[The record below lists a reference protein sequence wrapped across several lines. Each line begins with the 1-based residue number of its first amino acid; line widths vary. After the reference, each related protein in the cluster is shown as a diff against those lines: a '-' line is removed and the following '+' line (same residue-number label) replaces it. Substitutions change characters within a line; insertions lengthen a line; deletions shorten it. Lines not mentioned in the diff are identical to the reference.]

1 MSNASAV
8 AVPDLDA
15 IPLAHPV
22 NAFAKA
28 LGVSRSKVYEEIR
41 LGRLRA
47 KKLGSRTL
55 PTPATDGCAYLDSLP
70 DVKAAA

>member
-55 PTPATDGCAYLDSLP
+55 ITATDGRAYLDSLP